1 MATNQ
6 DGPGG
11 HNIEFLQDLDTRLK
25 CSICKLPLRNPHQT
39 SCGHRFC
46 ESCIKNVIEN
56 GDQKCPEDGTVLT
69 VEDIFPD
76 RFCNREILDQHCYC
90 RNKSLGCMWTG
101 MFRAEKDHQKECLY
115 VEQTCPNDGCEL
127 RLLRRDLEEHM
138 AKDCKFKKIPCQY
151 CGIRLSNELLNE
163 HLETT
168 CPNFPLDCPKMCG
181 QKVLRCNMETHL
193 LNDCPKAESSC
204 PLFPDCNF
212 QGSRSDLK
220 KHMSEKQITHVTML
234 NGYIKTLDGQVKQ
247 LETSTTAITEMQS
260 SVDEQLKNHHREI
273 VKIHDDLEA
282 LRASH
287 GESSS
292 FRAAESS
299 QANEN
304 MSRGASKPDEKPR
317 DDAIYDQAEID
328 NIKRRLSKLEE
339 QVASLMFRERHSVNR
354 VQFGGGDD
362 ETVSDLERRIAS
374 LEHQNSLSDVQIA
387 DHDVKLNM
395 LDSTSYEGTFIW
407 KIEDFG
413 RISNDAQTGRS
424 LSIYSPQFYVG
435 RYGYKVCARVYP
447 NGDGMGKNT
456 HLSLFFVLMRGNY
469 DALLTWPFRQKVTFK
484 LIDQN
489 GDQHI
494 VDSFRPD
501 PNSSSFQRPRS
512 NMNIASGCPLFV
524 PKSALQRGGYIRDDT
539 IFIKITVD
547 TTGLNL

>member
-1 MATNQ
+1 
-6 DGPGG
+6 
-11 HNIEFLQDLDTRLK
+11 IEFLQDLDTRLK

-69 VEDIFPD
+69 LEDIFPD
-76 RFCNREILDQHCYC
+76 TFCNREILDQHCYC
-90 RNKSLGCMWTG
+90 RNKSLGCKWTG

-115 VEQTCPNDGCEL
+115 VEQTCPNNGCEL

-151 CGIRLSNELLNE
+151 SLSICELLNE

-168 CPNFPLDCPKMCG
+168 CPNFPLDCPICG

-204 PLFPDCNF
+204 LLFPDCNF

-234 NGYIKTLDGQVKQ
+234 NGYIKTLDGHVKQ

-260 SVDEQLKNHHREI
+260 SVDEQLKNHHKEI
-273 VKIHDDLEA
+273 VKFHGDLEA

-287 GESSS
+287 GGSSS

-304 MSRGASKPDEKPR
+304 MSRGAGKPDEKPR
-317 DDAIYDQAEID
+317 DDTIHDQAEID
-328 NIKRRLSKLEE
+328 NIKRRLTKLEE
-339 QVASLMFRERHSVNR
+339 
-354 VQFGGGDD
+354 QFGGGDD

-374 LEHQNSLSDVQIA
+374 LEHQNSLSEVQIA
-387 DHDVKLNM
+387 DHDVKLNRKQEW
-395 LDSTSYEGTFIW
+395 S
-407 KIEDFG
+407 
-413 RISNDAQTGRS
+413 
-424 LSIYSPQFYVG
+424 
-435 RYGYKVCARVYP
+435 
-447 NGDGMGKNT
+447 
-456 HLSLFFVLMRGNY
+456 
-469 DALLTWPFRQKVTFK
+469 
-484 LIDQN
+484 
-489 GDQHI
+489 
-494 VDSFRPD
+494 
-501 PNSSSFQRPRS
+501 
-512 NMNIASGCPLFV
+512 
-524 PKSALQRGGYIRDDT
+524 
-539 IFIKITVD
+539 
-547 TTGLNL
+547 